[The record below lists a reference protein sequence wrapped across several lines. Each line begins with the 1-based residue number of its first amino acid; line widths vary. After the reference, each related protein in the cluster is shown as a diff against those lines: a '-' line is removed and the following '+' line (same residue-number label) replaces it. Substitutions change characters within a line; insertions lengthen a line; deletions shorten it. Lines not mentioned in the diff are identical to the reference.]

1 MEATKRAKEQ
11 QERRERQHRIAKGLE
26 VSDDEADDKRP
37 AHMANAK
44 EVEQKPVRVED
55 VKSDEEKEDEE
66 HTWLRPDLGDGGVD
80 EEDDDEHDE
89 RPTKKGKK
97 GEKSAQGD
105 YDEDGVPRKRKY
117 MSLRERKR
125 EARKAA
131 KLTKEEEEA
140 FIGQTSEARD
150 RSRGGEP
157 SFGEN
162 TRTPDH
168 HAKAQER
175 RKGSEICP
183 RRGVRAQNSG
193 E

>member
-1 MEATKRAKEQ
+1 MR
-11 QERRERQHRIAKGLE
+11 
-26 VSDDEADDKRP
+26 
-37 AHMANAK
+37 
-44 EVEQKPVRVED
+44 
-55 VKSDEEKEDEE
+55 
-66 HTWLRPDLGDGGVD
+66 
-80 EEDDDEHDE
+80 

-105 YDEDGVPRKRKY
+105 DDEDGVPRKRKY

-131 KLTKEEEEA
+131 KLAKEEEEA

-157 SFGEN
+157 SFGERGN
-162 TRTPDH
+162 SRRTPDH

-175 RKGSEICP
+175 RKGERNLSP
-183 RRGVRAQNSG
+183 SRSPGTK
-193 E
+193 